1 MLAFALGR
9 PISGSGESWNARRD
23 TKGGRPDPRLH
34 RLRRP
39 VAVSSGRHA
48 SLAAG
53 VDLPGALRWLQPG
66 DRRLAAED
74 RSGALGRADEMAVRW
89 RSETARP
96 GGDGPLWAEALG
108 AVLILAAFYGWVT
121 VLRANSFA
129 STAVRLQPERGQTVI
144 STGPYA
150 VLRHPMYAYALLL

>member
-23 TKGGRPDPRLH
+23 TKGGRPDLRVH
-34 RLRRP
+34 RLRWP

-48 SLAAG
+48 GLAAG

-74 RSGALGRADEMAVRW
+74 RSGALGRANEITVR
-89 RSETARP
+89 RRPETARP
-96 GGDGPLWAEALG
+96 GGDGRDLGVLLPLVRVHGARRAPLRLVGDAALG
-108 AVLILAAFYGWVT
+108 RADRRRAHSRRL
-121 VLRANSFA
+121 LR
-129 STAVRLQPERGQTVI
+129 L
-144 STGPYA
+144 
-150 VLRHPMYAYALLL
+150 